1 MVTLRLAALTVMVL
15 LIAAPAQA
23 QTVSGKLAP
32 GSAKL
37 PRSAKQGEAQ
47 VLALGIDTL
56 AYGASSRVARNGAYK
71 LRLPAGKWALRTS
84 IAALGAPYAAFTS
97 AAIVTR
103 AGQRRTLPLTAKRFK
118 KPRAK
123 TRRRSARAR

>member
-1 MVTLRLAALTVMVL
+1 MLL

-32 GSAKL
+32 GTAKL

-84 IAALGAPYAAFTS
+84 IATLGEPYAAFTS

-123 TRRRSARAR
+123 KKKRRPRAVEREHQPA